1 MVLHLWRFTHQRIE
15 GLRAEGQEGTK
26 AGEGMALP
34 VPGNASFP
42 GESTK
47 GLPWNNC
54 HILPADPSRLAV
66 LLLLEVALLRQRR
79 RAWPGGRPDGHFC
92 DTCFVADPGDSKA
105 QAGALGGKE
114 LTLSRPGYYLL

>member
-79 RAWPGGRPDGHFC
+79 RALPSGYTSTVISATPVPWQTLAIRRRWRFNHGIRVLRLAF
-92 DTCFVADPGDSKA
+92 KE
-105 QAGALGGKE
+105 GA
-114 LTLSRPGYYLL
+114 